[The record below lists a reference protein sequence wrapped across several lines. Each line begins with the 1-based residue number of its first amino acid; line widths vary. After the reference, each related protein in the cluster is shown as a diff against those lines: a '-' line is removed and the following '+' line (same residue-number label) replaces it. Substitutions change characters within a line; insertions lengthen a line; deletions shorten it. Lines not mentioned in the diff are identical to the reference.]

1 MAKELTMQR
10 RFFRFSLLGIL
21 AILLM
26 TSSAGAQTEGVAY
39 YDLSAMAKWPLG
51 KMQVN
56 GTMGQTGS
64 FAIAELPDGLRGN
77 PHHHNQEQIVLGL
90 AGMTEITIDGTPHR
104 LGVHGAVLTPPNSQH
119 SNANAGPGTAIFIE
133 FQSVLRTDW
142 FPPHQKF
149 VPAVVAAPAPVSVPQ
164 GRQVFSDFTVSSDG
178 WRKDSN
184 GARSKV
190 LRGQTIQV
198 TVWDL
203 SAPNASV
210 LLDSKGVRPER
221 FLYVLE
227 GQPQL
232 AVEGDRR
239 DMTAQTL
246 AVISPA
252 VKSVQLRSPGKGRA
266 IVAVFETSV
275 P

>member
-1 MAKELTMQR
+1 MQR
-10 RFFRFSLLGIL
+10 RVFRFSVSGIL
-21 AILLM
+21 AVLLM
-26 TSSAGAQTEGVAY
+26 TSSAGAQTTEGVAY
-39 YDLSAMAKWPLG
+39 YDLSTMAKWPLG

-56 GTMGQTGS
+56 GTMGQAGS
-64 FAIAELPDGLRGN
+64 FGIAELPDGLRGN

-104 LGVHGAVLTPPNSQH
+104 LGVHGAVLTPPNAQH
-119 SNANAGPGTAIFIE
+119 SNANAGSGTATFIE

-149 VPAVVAAPAPVSVPQ
+149 VPPVAAAPAPVSVPR

-178 WRKDSN
+178 WRTDSN

-203 SAPNASV
+203 SEPNASV
-210 LLDSKGVRPER
+210 MLDSQGMRPEQ

-227 GQPQL
+227 GQPQIT
-232 AVEGDRR
+232 VGGSRR

-252 VKSVQLRSPGKGRA
+252 AKSVQLRSPGKGRA
-266 IVAVFETSV
+266 VVAVFDTSV